1 MDIENPEQAMVN
13 ELGNTEDTKQN
24 YIRMFDSLGV
34 IIKNFTMLQ
43 NHIKKVLENHNQVR
57 VVCVED
63 LSNIDLK

>member
-13 ELGNTEDTKQN
+13 ELGNTEITKQN